1 MDIKKTKVLI
11 LDTGEKVNVC
21 LESGDF
27 TTCQAY
33 DRDEALGLLEAE
45 QPDVM
50 VCNLEVPGSDVN
62 ILRKIKSACPDVQVV
77 VLVPKGDSETADA
90 ARKMGAVDVLE
101 DPVTTDILTR
111 TIKRA
116 LQIGRD
122 IQSSIEAS
130 HLANQG
136 HHEKAIQL
144 IRNQLK

>member
-21 LESGDF
+21 LESDDF
-27 TTCQAY
+27 TTCQAF
-33 DRDEALGLLEAE
+33 DRAEALQLLEAE

-62 ILRKIKSACPDVQVV
+62 ILHKIKSACPDVQVV

-90 ARKMGAVDVLE
+90 ANTMGAVDVLE
-101 DPVTTDILTR
+101 NPVTADLLTR
-111 TIKRA
+111 AIKKA
-116 LQIGRD
+116 FQIGRD

-130 HLANQG
+130 RLANQG
-136 HHEKAIQL
+136 QHEKAIQL
-144 IRNQLK
+144 IQNELK